1 VGGEFNAM
9 GRGGQYVAVY
19 PALRIVVVTTGNG
32 TYGSGEITDRLGA
45 ALANPTGPADP
56 NPEGV
61 EALEALIAGLLD
73 PPDAQPVEPAPAM
86 AAESS
91 GITYLFEPNPLE
103 LSSLRIDFNGGD
115 EALLTLT
122 FPDALTLVGAV
133 GLDGVYRFT
142 TYDHGFP
149 LGLRGAWTANDT
161 FTVEYDEIANRD
173 AFLLDVQFAGDTVTL
188 TAKERTRAAG
198 VVIEGTANFG

>member
-1 VGGEFNAM
+1 
-9 GRGGQYVAVY
+9 
-19 PALRIVVVTTGNG
+19 
-32 TYGSGEITDRLGA
+32 
-45 ALANPTGPADP
+45 
-56 NPEGV
+56 
-61 EALEALIAGLLD
+61 
-73 PPDAQPVEPAPAM
+73 M